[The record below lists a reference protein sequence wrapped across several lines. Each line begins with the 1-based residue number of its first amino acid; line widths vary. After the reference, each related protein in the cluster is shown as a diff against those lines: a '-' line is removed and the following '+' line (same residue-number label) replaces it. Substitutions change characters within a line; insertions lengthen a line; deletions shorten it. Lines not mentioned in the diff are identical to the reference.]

1 VNTGTGF
8 GRVACGIQD
17 LRGTRR
23 ARFPVFTRDQPPGLS
38 GAAVTQGTGM
48 RDEAEEPITDTG
60 RCADPTRAEI
70 ALVGVAWTLFLFAV
84 LAGLRAWTGG
94 SH

>member
-1 VNTGTGF
+1 GTGF

-38 GAAVTQGTGM
+38 GAAVTQGKLM
-48 RDEAEEPITDTG
+48 QDEAEEPAKSKSTK
-60 RCADPTRAEI
+60 PTRAEI
-70 ALVGVAWTLFLFAV
+70 LLVGAAWALFVVTLIVGF
-84 LAGLRAWTGG
+84 RTWSGG
-94 SH
+94 WH

>member
-1 VNTGTGF
+1 MNTGTGF

-38 GAAVTQGTGM
+38 GAAVTQGKLM
-48 RDEAEEPITDTG
+48 QDEAEEPTTEKS
-60 RCADPTRAEI
+60 AAEPTRAEI
-70 ALVGVAWTLFLFAV
+70 LLVAINCV
-84 LAGLRAWTGG
+84 LLVITVVSLLRVG
-94 SH
+94 SGHAR